1 MKDRR
6 PFIENGVYQHIYQ
19 RTIDRNTLFLS
30 SYDALFF
37 ITVYWMYSFRY
48 NVETIAFCLM
58 NNHFH
63 VLCKT
68 SESSMIGFVRDC
80 TAFFASRYNQYHK
93 RTGPLF
99 QRGFGYAAKYGGKKI
114 RTCICYINNNPV
126 EAHLV
131 DTMDKYVWN
140 MFAYG
145 KDSNPFSSPIKLKK
159 ASQKLRRSLQEVD
172 VAYNQ
177 RECLSYVVLE
187 HIFKGLAENEKLQLR
202 DYILKKY
209 SPISYA
215 KVSYIFG
222 DLDKACLAINTFMG
236 SEHDIKM

>member
-1 MKDRR
+1 
-6 PFIENGVYQHIYQ
+6 
-19 RTIDRNTLFLS
+19 
-30 SYDALFF
+30 
-37 ITVYWMYSFRY
+37 
-48 NVETIAFCLM
+48 
-58 NNHFH
+58 
-63 VLCKT
+63 
-68 SESSMIGFVRDC
+68 MIGFVRDC